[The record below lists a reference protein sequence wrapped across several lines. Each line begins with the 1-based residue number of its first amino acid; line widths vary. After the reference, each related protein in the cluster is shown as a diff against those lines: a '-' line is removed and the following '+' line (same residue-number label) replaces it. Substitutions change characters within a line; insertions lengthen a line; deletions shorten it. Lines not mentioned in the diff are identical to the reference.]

1 MAMGIHHVLIAW
13 HEGGIQR
20 SHLFY
25 LVVIELSISVIFP
38 SPMRLLS
45 VRVSAGP
52 WMQVERMVLHKD
64 CCCRADPTLRRMVGH
79 VGLVRLLRLVRLH
92 AFVLL

>member
-25 LVVIELSISVIFP
+25 LVVIELNISVIFP
-38 SPMRLLS
+38 SPMRLVS

-52 WMQVERMVLHKD
+52 WVQVERMVLHKVRD
-64 CCCRADPTLRRMVGH
+64 CWAAPTLRRVVGH
-79 VGLVRLLRLVRLH
+79 VGLVRLLSLH